1 MSSHREQLREL
12 YKQYNPAKLQD
23 VDDLLAKYSG
33 CVARNAEAHSL
44 NTSLTQPYHC
54 PARVR
59 VLRVLRALRVDAG
72 VNPSW

>member
-44 NTSLTQPYHC
+44 NTSLNHTT
-54 PARVR
+54 
-59 VLRVLRALRVDAG
+59 ALHACVCCVCFAPFG
-72 VNPSW
+72 LMQA